1 MSNVTVIINGLA
13 IQTVLEELDGRIETV
28 GQFIENKAKEN
39 MEGHNKSGIL
49 RASINHTDP
58 VEHKVVIGTNVEY
71 AIPFHEG
78 HGAWHGHPFLK
89 DAAYNHISEIKN
101 ILGGR

>member
-1 MSNVTVIINGLA
+1 MSNIIVTVNGLA
-13 IQTVLEELDGRIETV
+13 IEAVLEELDFRLERV
-28 GQFIENKAKEN
+28 GQFVENKAKEN

-58 VEHKVVIGTNVEY
+58 VNHSVIVGTNVEY

-78 HGAWHGHPFLK
+78 HGTWHGHPFLK
-89 DAAYNHISEIKN
+89 DATYNHISEIKN